1 MAPHKQALFGFA
13 PTRRRSTRRRGM
25 QKELGLVVV
34 ALGGLFALVILL
46 QALRDHPAPF
56 ILLVALGVW
65 VFLLWRNNVLKRRAV
80 VRVRVERMIEPH
92 LKALRRRKL
101 QLVTSDAY
109 GKPQIERWDK
119 EVEYFISN
127 HIGPLLSPSELAI
140 LQKGGTR
147 IDDLVHNHV
156 AMADTREPVFPTFS
170 DDMSPSEFEAFCA
183 EELRGNGWEARVTLQ
198 SRDQGVDVI
207 AEKDRVRIVL
217 QCKLYSSPVGNRAV
231 QEAAAA
237 RAHEQAD
244 FGIVVSNQRYTEPAE
259 QLATTNG
266 ILLLHY
272 RDLKDLFSLLHR
284 TQKA

>member
-1 MAPHKQALFGFA
+1 MK
-13 PTRRRSTRRRGM
+13 SDV
-25 QKELGLVVV
+25 GLVVV
-34 ALGGLFALVILL
+34 ALGGLYALGTLL
-46 QALRDHPAPF
+46 QFIRDHPTPF
-56 ILLVALGVW
+56 VLIIALGVGAFW
-65 VFLLWRNNVLKRRAV
+65 LWRRNILKRRV
-80 VRVRVERMIEPH
+80 LLRVRVERMIETH
-92 LKALRRRKL
+92 LKTLRTRKL

-109 GKPQIERWDK
+109 GKPQFERWDK

-127 HIGPLLSPSELAI
+127 HIHPFLSPSEVAD

-147 IDDLVHNHV
+147 IDDLVRKHV
-156 AMADTREPVFPTFS
+156 AMAETRDPVFPTFS
-170 DDMSPSEFEAFCA
+170 DQMSPSEFEAFCA
-183 EELRGNGWEARVTLQ
+183 EELRRNAWEARVTLQ

-207 AEKDRVRIVL
+207 AEKDRVRVVL

-237 RAHEQAD
+237 RAHERAD

-259 QLATTNG
+259 QLAATNG

-272 RDLKDLFSLLHR
+272 RDLKDLSSLLHT